1 MSLEEYKSRMPNLEE
16 QKKQTAA
23 METMAAM
30 GTMQVQG
37 QADQK
42 KFSKMAES
50 LDELAKVMGGTN
62 GTYDDMILAGL
73 DGTKEKYERL
83 QRIWFKANGA
93 EKPHRQNLRL

>member
-1 MSLEEYKSRMPNLEE
+1 MSLDEYKSRMPNLEE

-23 METMAAM
+23 METMATL
-30 GTMQVQG
+30 GTVQVQG
-37 QADQK
+37 QTDQK
-42 KFSKMAES
+42 KVFQKMAES
-50 LDELAKVMGGTN
+50 LDELVKVMGGTN

-93 EKPHRQNLRL
+93 